1 MVGNGHVRGK
11 DVTLNIK
18 ALRFD
23 ISENRILWN
32 LQNSIEERLGD
43 HCVFG
48 IENRVS
54 HGHVFDKAVTL
65 DIKALRFNAWK
76 NGILV
81 KNRVGYRYVLIKAL
95 RFNTSKDRI
104 LRRIPI
110 EGRLGSHCL
119 FDVLE
124 QSRLLSRAWQGCD
137 FDLI

>member
-18 ALRFD
+18 ASRFD

-48 IENRVS
+48 VENRVS
-54 HGHVFDKAVTL
+54 HGHVFDKAVT
-65 DIKALRFNAWK
+65 WK
-76 NGILV
+76 NGIL
-81 KNRVGYRYVLIKAL
+81 VGYRYVLIKAL